1 MTKYTIK
8 RRDEETECCYCAYP
22 LFIGDKAYMSADE
35 QSVYCSKVCAGVEE
49 PKPHQMIDQTIYDP
63 DWEDAGVQERWNQ
76 FVGAEEPKRSSMIE
90 ADSKATYGKRE
101 PKGVQAG
108 CFDV

>member
-22 LFIGDKAYMSADE
+22 LFIDDTVYMSADE
-35 QSVYCSKVCAGVEE
+35 REVFCSKACA
-49 PKPHQMIDQTIYDP
+49 
-63 DWEDAGVQERWNQ
+63 
-76 FVGAEEPKRSSMIE
+76 GAEEPKRSSMIE

-101 PKGVQAG
+101 PKGVRAG